1 MKKIIPIDII
11 KGFSDKFCGSNSK
24 ENFATNKC
32 SSAYFTFRSPFVL
45 RSFSVRSPFILR
57 SFSVRSPFVLR
68 SSSVHSPFALRSAI
82 EERSKNDRRN
92 IGDSSDARRR
102 CIETLMGIQG
112 KGDPNKNFIFNHL
125 NSNDDFK
132 PSASVPS
139 PPTPST
145 PAKPNIVNPDPVK
158 PTPSTL

>member
-1 MKKIIPIDII
+1 MKKIISIDII
-11 KGFSDKFCGSNSK
+11 KGISGKFCGSNSK

-32 SSAYFTFRSPFVL
+32 SSAYFTFH
-45 RSFSVRSPFILR
+45 
-57 SFSVRSPFVLR
+57 SPFVLR
-68 SSSVHSPFALRSAI
+68 SSSVDPPFILRSRSVQSPFALRSAI

-92 IGDSSDARRR
+92 IGDSSEARRR
-102 CIETLMGIQG
+102 CIETLMGMQG

-132 PSASVPS
+132 PFASVPS

-145 PAKPNIVNPDPVK
+145 PVKSNPVNPDSVK

>member
-24 ENFATNKC
+24 ENFVTNKC

-45 RSFSVRSPFILR
+45 RSFSV
-57 SFSVRSPFVLR
+57 
-68 SSSVHSPFALRSAI
+68 HSPFALRSISVRAPFG
-82 EERSKNDRRN
+82 DRRN
-92 IGDSSDARRR
+92 IGDSSEARRR

-145 PAKPNIVNPDPVK
+145 PEKPNIVNPDPVK